1 MIILFAGLVVWAV
14 VHWFPA
20 ALPEQRH
27 ALVAKLGEGPY
38 KGIFSVLLL
47 LAVVLIVIGW
57 KRAPIVQAYLPLL
70 FGNLFIALAVFLAF
84 VLFFAARIP
93 NNIRRFVRHP
103 QLTGVIV
110 WGVAHLLVNGQVR
123 DVLLFGGLS
132 LWAIVGIMLANLRDG
147 EWQRPGPVAPW
158 KDALL
163 IIVAAAAT
171 GLMFHFHGWL
181 FGVSPIQI
189 R

>member
-1 MIILFAGLVVWAV
+1 M
-14 VHWFPA
+14 
-20 ALPEQRH
+20 
-27 ALVAKLGEGPY
+27 
-38 KGIFSVLLL
+38 
-47 LAVVLIVIGW
+47 
-57 KRAPIVQAYLPLL
+57 
-70 FGNLFIALAVFLAF
+70 
-84 VLFFAARIP
+84 
-93 NNIRRFVRHP
+93 
-103 QLTGVIV
+103 
-110 WGVAHLLVNGQVR
+110 AHLLVNGQVR

-132 LWAIVGIMLANLRDG
+132 LWAIVGIVLANLRDG